1 MTIERINK
9 RIKFTL
15 LGIGIITLLSFISI
29 VVLISIYYDSYSYPN
44 DVIVFTKKFYK
55 IFLINLN

>member
-9 RIKFTL
+9 RIKFSL
-15 LGIGIITLLSFISI
+15 IGIGIVALLSFISI

-44 DVIVFTKKFYK
+44 DVIFSLKTYK
-55 IFLINLN
+55 ILQFYTK